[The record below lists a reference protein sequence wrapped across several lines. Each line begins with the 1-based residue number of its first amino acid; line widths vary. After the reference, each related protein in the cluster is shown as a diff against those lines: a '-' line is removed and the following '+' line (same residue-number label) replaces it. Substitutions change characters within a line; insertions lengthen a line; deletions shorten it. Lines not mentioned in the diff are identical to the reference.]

1 MTLNAYKIRLRQLAK
16 RWLKEK
22 LIPINR
28 KLDGIATA
36 QYLGH
41 KITYEPTTG
50 IGGHIFSSGE
60 FEKKEMELCKEYISE
75 TSIVLDI
82 GANIGL
88 HSIYFSGLAK
98 DGCILSF
105 EPSLATFSFLVSNVA
120 NIYNIVPINLA
131 VSDEGKV
138 ADFYHASD
146 NAYSSLIDTKRK
158 EVVSVIKV
166 PCMRVDD
173 VVSGLR
179 LDRVDFVKIDVEGLE
194 FEVLNGMSDVIS
206 KYQPVIFCEIYKGSH
221 SNQQPDETVQLLIE
235 KGYRAFVMCKGVL
248 VDYEIHNDAFY
259 NYLFLPRDME

>member
-1 MTLNAYKIRLRQLAK
+1 MTINAYKMRLKRLVK

-28 KLDGIATA
+28 KLEGIVTL
-36 QYLGH
+36 QYFGRQ
-41 KITYEPTTG
+41 ISYDPSTD
-50 IGGHIFSSGE
+50 IGGRLFSSGE
-60 FEKKEMELCKEYISE
+60 FEKNEMELCKEYISE

-98 DGCILSF
+98 SGCVLSF
-105 EPSLATFSFLVSNVA
+105 EPSLATFSFLVSNVV
-120 NIYNIVPINLA
+120 NISNIVPINLA
-131 VSDEGKV
+131 VSDEGKI
-138 ADFYHASD
+138 ADFYHTSD
-146 NAYSSLIDTKRK
+146 NAYSSLMDTKRK

-194 FEVLNGMSDVIS
+194 FSVLKGMIEVIS
-206 KYQPVIFCEIYKGSH
+206 RFKPVIFCEIYKGTH
-221 SNQQPDETVQLLIE
+221 SNQQPDETVRFLVE
-235 KGYRAFVMCKGVL
+235 RGYRALVMCKGKL
-248 VDYEIHNDAFY
+248 VDYETHNDALY
-259 NYLFLPRDME
+259 NYLFLPRVL

>member
-1 MTLNAYKIRLRQLAK
+1 MFNAYKMRLRLLVK

-28 KLDGIATA
+28 RLNGFVTA
-36 QYLGH
+36 QYLGRQ
-41 KITYEPTTG
+41 ISYDPSTV
-50 IGGHIFSSGE
+50 IGGLLFSSGE

-120 NIYNIVPINLA
+120 NITNIVPINLA
-131 VSDEGKV
+131 VSDEGKI
-138 ADFYHASD
+138 ADFFHTSD

-166 PCMRVDD
+166 PCMKVDD
-173 VVSGLR
+173 VVFGLR

-194 FEVLNGMSDVIS
+194 FEVLKGMVGVIS
-206 KYQPVIFCEIYKGSH
+206 KYQPVIFCEIYKGKH
-221 SNQQPDETVQLLIE
+221 SNQQPDETVQFLIE
-235 KGYRAFVMCKGVL
+235 KGYRALVMCKGKL
-248 VDYEIHNDAFY
+248 VAYEKHNDAFF
-259 NYLFLPRDME
+259 NYLFLPRVL

>member
-1 MTLNAYKIRLRQLAK
+1 MAFNVYKMHLRWHVK

-28 KLDGIATA
+28 KLNGFVTA
-36 QYLGH
+36 QYMGCQ
-41 KITYEPTTG
+41 ISYDPSTV
-50 IGGHIFSSGE
+50 IGGLLFSSGE

-98 DGCILSF
+98 DGSVLAF
-105 EPSLATFSFLVSNVA
+105 EPSLATFSILVNNVA
-120 NIYNIVPINLA
+120 HISNIVPINIA
-131 VSDEGKV
+131 MSNEGKI
-138 ADFYHASD
+138 ADFFHASD
-146 NAYSSLIDTKRK
+146 NAYSSLIDTQRK
-158 EVVSVIKV
+158 EIVSVIKV

-194 FEVLNGMSDVIS
+194 FEVLKGMVEVIS
-206 KYQPVIFCEIYKGSH
+206 KYQPVIFCEIYKGKQ
-221 SNQQPDETVQLLIE
+221 SNQQPDETVQFLIE
-235 KGYRAFVMCKGVL
+235 KGYRALVMCKGKL
-248 VDYEIHNDAFY
+248 VDYEKHDDAFF
-259 NYLFLPRDME
+259 NYLFLPRVP